1 MNRNKWSE
9 GLDQWINDGWM
20 GSKKEWVKEE
30 ITVFLSRFGTFLES
44 SLSFAKQYVHF
55 SKQLVQ
61 TATHHGLHAKA
72 SLLLKI
78 LSSSL
83 KNKYLCQ
90 WPCQCHQNDKSLCH
104 CVWIRQ
110 SNGCWPRPIPCP
122 SIVRYY
128 NIVLCSGYIYILASW
143 WFTRCT
149 FVRESQ
155 DSPVSNLPI
164 QDRFRKKVLWKCIEI
179 CLTYYDNLFNHFAC
193 KDLCYELMP
202 KCCGR
207 WDYSTETHYNA
218 FWSTWHKQ
226 LIM

>member
-1 MNRNKWSE
+1 MWSTSVALISS
-9 GLDQWINDGWM
+9 GTRICPRPRPLFCLPTPPAR
-20 GSKKEWVKEE
+20 SL
-30 ITVFLSRFGTFLES
+30 TPLPLLS
-44 SLSFAKQYVHF
+44 
-55 SKQLVQ
+55 
-61 TATHHGLHAKA
+61 
-72 SLLLKI
+72 
-78 LSSSL
+78 
-83 KNKYLCQ
+83 
-90 WPCQCHQNDKSLCH
+90 
-104 CVWIRQ
+104 
-110 SNGCWPRPIPCP
+110 GCWPRPSPCP
-122 SIVRYY
+122 SIVRYC

-179 CLTYYDNLFNHFAC
+179 RLTYYDNLFNHFAC